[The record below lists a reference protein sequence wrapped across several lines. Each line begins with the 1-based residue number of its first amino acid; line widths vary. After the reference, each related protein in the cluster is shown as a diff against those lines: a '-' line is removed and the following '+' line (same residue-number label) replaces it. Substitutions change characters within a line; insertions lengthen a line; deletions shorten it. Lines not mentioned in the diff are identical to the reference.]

1 MNRPTAPGE
10 IRGPCFW
17 PPPLGE
23 GVGGGGGSRRAGAG
37 LRFVPPKA
45 EAERQ
50 GLLLMR
56 RSKKRASEQRE
67 DFFRAP
73 QGGKERDCSM
83 AGWKPGSQGA
93 SVGDHFSKEASPR
106 MGWKMWKTDGKGRVL
121 GHLCGEKRP
130 LTVENCVKS
139 GENLY
144 RMGGF
149 IECKIMRS
157 AARPQKPPA
166 GKASGRLVFL
176 GSFLGGSV
184 FL

>member
-1 MNRPTAPGE
+1 
-10 IRGPCFW
+10 
-17 PPPLGE
+17 L
-23 GVGGGGGSRRAGAG
+23 GVGAGRGGWGAG

-67 DFFRAP
+67 DFFGHRKAARSAIVRWLDGNPGRRERAWETCFS
-73 QGGKERDCSM
+73 GEN
-83 AGWKPGSQGA
+83 SQ
-93 SVGDHFSKEASPR
+93 R

-176 GSFLGGSV
+176 GGFPGRSV